1 MQKILKMSLRDVDL
15 NLLVTLEALLRERN
29 VTRAGHVLGA
39 SQPAMSAAL
48 ARLRDMFSDQLLMR
62 VGREYR
68 LTPLARDLIGPLQ
81 ATLASLE
88 ATLERRTSFD
98 PRTSTREFK
107 IAASDYA
114 FSVLGPVLLA
124 HFAEVAPGVRL
135 HLRVADAAS
144 ARKLAS
150 GRLDISIQP
159 SGVMPNFPAETL
171 FRDTWVCA
179 VWSGNKNVSDPMTL
193 EEWSA
198 LPHACFAF
206 GRTGIVLI
214 DLLLGPLAEMRTR
227 QVLSE
232 SFLTLPLILPNTRLM
247 AMLPARIG
255 ALYSRNVDIRLV
267 KPPKPVPAFSEA
279 MTWNAQY
286 DNDPAHVW
294 LRQQLKLVADQHLGG
309 GAGAA
314 TEPKRSLAL

>member
-1 MQKILKMSLRDVDL
+1 MSLRDVDL

-48 ARLRDMFSDQLLMR
+48 ARLRDMFGDQLLMR

-88 ATLERRTSFD
+88 ATLERRTGFD

-114 FSVLGPVLLA
+114 FYVLA
-124 HFAEVAPGVRL
+124 HPLLEHLNEVAPGVRL
-135 HLRVADAAS
+135 HLRVADAS
-144 ARKLAS
+144 TARKLAS
-150 GRLDISIQP
+150 GRLDLSIQP
-159 SGVMPNFPAETL
+159 SGIMPNFAADVL

-179 VWSGNKNVSDPMTL
+179 VWSGNQDVSDPITV
-193 EEWSA
+193 EEWAA

-206 GRTGIVLI
+206 GRTGIVLA
-214 DLLLGPLAEMRTR
+214 DLMLGPLAEMRTR
-227 QVLSE
+227 QVLCE
-232 SFLTLPLILPNTRLM
+232 SFLALPLLLPNTRLL
-247 AMLPARIG
+247 AMLPSRMASLFAR
-255 ALYSRNVDIRLV
+255 NTDIRLV
-267 KPPKPVPAFSEA
+267 KPPKPLPAWSEA
-279 MTWNAQY
+279 MSWNTLY
-286 DNDPAHVW
+286 DNDPAHSW
-294 LRQQLKLVADQHLGG
+294 LRQQLKLVAVKHFGSLDELDL
-309 GAGAA
+309 APAA
-314 TEPKRSLAL
+314 RPATAVR